1 MTLTVRM
8 ATYFLMALL
17 ANPELLLAQD
27 YTVVFEGRPI
37 RKVESSFGATA
48 GTTLTADDAF
58 KYAVRIVERQGK
70 YYWASRD
77 MRELA
82 RHEGWTGCN
91 LERAGDGGNRAV

>member
-1 MTLTVRM
+1 MQL
-8 ATYFLMALL
+8 ATYFLVLLL
-17 ANPELLLAQD
+17 AAPTVLLAQD

-37 RKVESSFGATA
+37 RKVESSFESTIGSA
-48 GTTLTADDAF
+48 LTADNAF

-82 RHEGWTGCN
+82 RHESGAFSRIRHSMEVDTS
-91 LERAGDGGNRAV
+91 ERALQ